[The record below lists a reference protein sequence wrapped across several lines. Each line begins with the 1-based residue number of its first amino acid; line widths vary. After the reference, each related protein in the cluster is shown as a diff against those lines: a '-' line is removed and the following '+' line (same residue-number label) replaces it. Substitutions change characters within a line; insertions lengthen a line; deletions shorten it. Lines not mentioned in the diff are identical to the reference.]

1 MPLANSDGLLGVAA
15 SIPVYE
21 SSGRG
26 ANARETFIQISD
38 FPLFF
43 LGMQIA
49 PHNRGWHSGG
59 VIPCEHAQTG
69 VCDPA
74 LA

>member
-1 MPLANSDGLLGVAA
+1 MPLANSDGPRGVAA
-15 SIPVYE
+15 SILVYE
-21 SSGRG
+21 SSDRG
-26 ANARETFIQISD
+26 ANAREAFIQISD

-43 LGMQIA
+43 LGMQVA

-59 VIPCEHAQTG
+59 VIPCKHAQTG